1 MSNDFWNLSRIDEGG
16 KTVSLGAGTYT
27 FTVEATV
34 LQDLPSTGSNEIRV
48 AIGIV
53 EL

>member
-1 MSNDFWNLSRIDEGG
+1 MKGFFTYLTTDEGG

-27 FTVEATV
+27 ITVEATV
-34 LQDLPSTGSNEIRV
+34 LQDLPSTGLNEIRV